1 MDEKFVR
8 SSNRIPMALNEILE
22 NNGIQKVR
30 LKLVSKPNE
39 SMRSIVPTR
48 PKKRINAKAI
58 STLAMLIS
66 LSISN

>member
-48 PKKRINAKAI
+48 PKKRINVKAI
-58 STLAMLIS
+58 STLAMLIN